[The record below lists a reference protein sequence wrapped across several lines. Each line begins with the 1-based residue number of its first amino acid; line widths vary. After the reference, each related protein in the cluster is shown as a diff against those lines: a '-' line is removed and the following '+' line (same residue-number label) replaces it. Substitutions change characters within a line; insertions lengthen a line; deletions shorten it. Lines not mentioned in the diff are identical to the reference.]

1 MDNLEKK
8 FAILIDSENVP
19 SKYIS
24 NILDEMSTKG
34 TATIR
39 RIYGDWSNA
48 SNNWSKDCMLEN
60 SIHPIQQFGYTRGK
74 NATDSAMIIDA
85 MDLLY
90 TGDLDGFC
98 LVSSDSDFTRLAER
112 LREAGKYVIGM
123 GESKTPTAF
132 RQACTNFII
141 LDALEKEN
149 IEDNTEIVLKVTDIK
164 KIRDT
169 IFKILD
175 ENEDKGKSTHLG
187 EIGSGLTK
195 RFSDFDVRNYGYSK
209 LSVFVEEAFDT
220 FSLDKNETTMIV
232 RKRNNAKEKD
242 EIAMMI
248 AQILEENDRKV
259 SNMGIL
265 KRELKKQDPFFSEKS
280 YGYSKFSSFIK
291 SFNWVKVKG
300 NEVSLK

>member
-1 MDNLEKK
+1 MDNLENK

-19 SKYIS
+19 PKYIG
-24 NILDEMSTKG
+24 NILDEISTKG

-39 RIYGDWSNA
+39 RIYGDWSNG
-48 SNNWSKDCMLEN
+48 SNSWSKDCMLEN

-90 TGDLDGFC
+90 TGDLNGFC

-132 RQACTNFII
+132 RRACTNFII

-149 IEDNTEIVLKVTDIK
+149 IEDNTELVLKVTDIK
-164 KIRDT
+164 KIKTT

-209 LSVFVEEAFDT
+209 LSVFIEEAFDT
-220 FSLDKNETTMIV
+220 FSIDKNGRTMIV
-232 RKRNNAKEKD
+232 RKRNNIKAKD
-242 EIAMMI
+242 EIGNMI
-248 AQILEENDRKV
+248 VEILKENSGKV
-259 SNMGIL
+259 SNMGKL
-265 KRELKKQDPFFSEKS
+265 KEELKKRDKLFSAKS

-291 SFNWVKVKG
+291 SFNQFRING